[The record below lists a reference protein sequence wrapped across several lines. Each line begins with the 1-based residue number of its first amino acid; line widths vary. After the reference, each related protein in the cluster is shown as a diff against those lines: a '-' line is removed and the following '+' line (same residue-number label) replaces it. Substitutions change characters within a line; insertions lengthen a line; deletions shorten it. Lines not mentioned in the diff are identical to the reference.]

1 MYVPDIHAFYVSCG
15 LRLMLEIPIEYE
27 GIIINVVLYSE
38 DKPNFQIKT
47 RKILDWNLFEAFPS
61 GPPSLGGLFDLF

>member
-27 GIIINVVLYSE
+27 GININVIYIL
-38 DKPNFQIKT
+38 KIKH
-47 RKILDWNLFEAFPS
+47 ILNKNKKNP
-61 GPPSLGGLFDLF
+61 